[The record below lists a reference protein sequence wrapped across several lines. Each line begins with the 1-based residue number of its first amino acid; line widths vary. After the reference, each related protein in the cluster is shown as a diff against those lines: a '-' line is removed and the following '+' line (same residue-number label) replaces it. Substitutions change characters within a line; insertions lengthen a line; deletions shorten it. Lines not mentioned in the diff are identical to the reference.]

1 MTASNEP
8 PAEKPAALVDSETQ
22 IVRAILTNCSALG
35 VAPDEARRMAAR
47 SIMNLRRTTGTA

>member
-1 MTASNEP
+1 MASDEY
-8 PAEKPAALVDSETQ
+8 PAGKPAALADSEMQ

-47 SIMNLRRTTGTA
+47 SIVNLRRTEGTE